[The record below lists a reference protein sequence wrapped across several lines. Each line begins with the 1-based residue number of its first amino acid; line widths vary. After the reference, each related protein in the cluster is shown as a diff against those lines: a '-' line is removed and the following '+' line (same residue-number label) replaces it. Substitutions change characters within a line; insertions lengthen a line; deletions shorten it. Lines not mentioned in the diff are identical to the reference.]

1 MFKISQMILN
11 INQKQPLQIFGIGN
25 NKAQLDLSKIKEV
38 ADPAGLLALLAI

>member
-1 MFKISQMILN
+1 MILN
-11 INQKQPLQIFGIGN
+11 INQKQLLQIFGIGS